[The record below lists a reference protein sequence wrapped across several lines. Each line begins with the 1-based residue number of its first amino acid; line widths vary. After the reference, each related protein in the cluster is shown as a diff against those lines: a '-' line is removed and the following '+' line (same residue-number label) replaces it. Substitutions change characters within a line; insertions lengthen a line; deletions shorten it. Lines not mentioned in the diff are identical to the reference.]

1 MADQI
6 KIVEKNIE
14 KMWPEVKDKLYK
26 IGKDALELAK
36 YGERKVIKLSKK
48 SKLQFELVTL
58 QLKREHLYYKLGKET
73 ISLLKK
79 GVIKNKKLKSMYGQ
93 ISILDKQIGS
103 TKRNIKR

>member
-73 ISLLKK
+73 FSLLKK
-79 GVIKNKKLKSMYGQ
+79 GVIKNKKLKSIYNL
-93 ISILDKQIGS
+93 ILNLNK
-103 TKRNIKR
+103 NINSSKINLKK